1 MINRRNF
8 LAAASLTAA
17 TASRWSI
24 AETRKPLSLLILGGT
39 RFIGV
44 EMTELAL
51 KRGHKV
57 TFFNRGKTNT
67 NLFPDSNAFQATA
80 MAKSTA

>member
-57 TFFNRGKTNT
+57 TFFNRGRPTRT
-67 NLFPDSNAFQATA
+67 CSPTSNAFQATA
-80 MAKSTA
+80 TAKSTA